1 MKTYY
6 QLSTDIFAINGIIAV
21 SMSDEIRNQLDGKQE
36 FLEEKSKEV
45 QAYLTV
51 TKQKEAEAIAS
62 RRATRSV
69 SIRAGREALITAG
82 VLDKIEAAINAMTDA
97 KEKALAKNWLEYSQ
111 VYMRNNPFLIKMTTA
126 LKMTPEQVDALFD
139 EAEKLEV
146 K

>member
-1 MKTYY
+1 MKQYIKTKTGIVEFTPAFAGTVQVTSLEGEVTNKLAYDEQE
-6 QLSTDIFAINGIIAV
+6 QL
-21 SMSDEIRNQLDGKQE
+21 K
-36 FLEEKSKEV
+36 EKAK
-45 QAYLTV
+45 
-51 TKQKEAEAIAS
+51 TKSETEAIAL

-69 SIRAGREALITAG
+69 SIRAGREALISAG
-82 VLDKIEAAINAMTDA
+82 VLDKIEAGINAMTDA